1 MDDGNMNTRSDGPPP
16 ETEHLTREQIIWAYR
31 LLLDRDPESDKSIE
45 NAGAYGTVK
54 KLVYAIVVSDEFG
67 MRNPSLPIDR
77 KYLPAGSPALDVDAK
92 CDAVTSAAFLSRTAR
107 TWEILGQE
115 RPHWSVLSSDQ
126 FSPERIAGSQAD
138 FYLSGG
144 NDVAELFATL
154 ARAGVDPAGYRTVF
168 EFGCGI
174 GRVTPHLARRF
185 PRVIA
190 CDVSA
195 SHSRLAAAT
204 INAAGIENADI
215 VRATMPDFGMT
226 QPFDVWYCRI
236 VLQHNPPPLIRMIL
250 ERALKLLTPNGVAVF
265 QVPTYASR
273 YRFSVAEYLATVEE
287 PGSIEMHVLPQ
298 REIFAIAQEAGCVPL
313 QVAEDDSIGVP
324 GWISN
329 VFTFRKSDKP
339 VRNK

>member
-1 MDDGNMNTRSDGPPP
+1 MDDGNVNTPSGGPPS
-16 ETEHLTREQIIWAYR
+16 EAEKLTREQIIWAYR
-31 LLLDRDPESDKSIE
+31 LLLDRDPESDKSIQD
-45 NAGAYGTVK
+45 AGAYGTVK
-54 KLVYAIVVSDEFG
+54 RLIYAIVVSDEFG
-67 MRNPSLPIDR
+67 MRNPSLTVNR
-77 KYLPAGSPALDVDAK
+77 KYLAAASPALEVETR
-92 CDAVTSAAFLSRTAR
+92 CDAVTSVAFMARTAR

-126 FSPERIAGSQAD
+126 FSPDHIANSEAQ
-138 FYLSGG
+138 FYLSGAI
-144 NDVAELFATL
+144 DVADLFATL
-154 ARAGVDPAGYRTVF
+154 ARAGVDPVGYRTIF

-185 PRVIA
+185 PRVVA

-195 SHSRLAAAT
+195 SHFQLAAAM
-204 INAAGIENADI
+204 IKAAGIENAEI

-226 QPFDVWYCRI
+226 RPFDVWYCRI
-236 VLQHNPPPLIRMIL
+236 VLQHNPPPIIRLIL

-273 YRFSVAEYLATVEE
+273 YRFSVAEYLATVEKR
-287 PGSIEMHVLPQ
+287 GSIEMHVQPQ
-298 REIFAIAQEAGCVPL
+298 IEVIEKANESRCVLL

-329 VFTFRKSDKP
+329 VFTFRKSD
-339 VRNK
+339 

>member
-1 MDDGNMNTRSDGPPP
+1 MHDSNMNTRSGGPPP
-16 ETEHLTREQIIWAYR
+16 EAEKLTREQIVWAYR
-31 LLLDRDPESDKSIE
+31 LLLDRDPESEKSIQDV
-45 NAGAYGTVK
+45 GAYGTIK

-67 MRNPSLPIDR
+67 TRNPSLPVNR
-77 KYLPAGSPALDVDAK
+77 KYLPAASPALDVDAQ
-92 CDAVTSAAFLSRTAR
+92 CDAVTSAALLARTAR

-126 FSPERIAGSQAD
+126 FSPERIASSEAK
-138 FYLSGG
+138 FYLSGAV
-144 NDVAELFATL
+144 DVAELFATL
-154 ARAGVDPAGYRTVF
+154 ARAGVDPAGYRTIF

-174 GRVTPHLARRF
+174 ARVTPHLAKRF
-185 PRVIA
+185 PRVVA
-190 CDVSA
+190 CDVSG
-195 SHSRLAAAT
+195 SHIRLAAAR
-204 INAAGIENADI
+204 IKAAGIENAEI
-215 VRATMPDFGMT
+215 MRATMPDFGMT

-236 VLQHNPPPLIRMIL
+236 VLQHNPPPIIRLIL

-273 YRFSVAEYLATVEE
+273 YTFSVAEYLATVEK

-298 REIFAIAQEAGCVPL
+298 REIFAIANEAGCVPL

-329 VFTFRKSDKP
+329 VFTFRKSA
-339 VRNK
+339 